1 MLKEMI
7 TCTNDISIIMT
18 KNLIRNYIHNL
29 KSMRD
34 AKRGRVPNQTMIK
47 INNVIDLYED
57 RKISQFMTAVNL
69 INGSTTGNGKSREKG
84 KAGAKYEDKAQ
95 ITKRMRNTPAKAGK
109 RRRKRKQNEASNKF

>member
-1 MLKEMI
+1 M
-7 TCTNDISIIMT
+7 
-18 KNLIRNYIHNL
+18 
-29 KSMRD
+29 
-34 AKRGRVPNQTMIK
+34 PNQTMTK

-84 KAGAKYEDKAQ
+84 KAVAKYEDK
-95 ITKRMRNTPAKAGK
+95 PAKAGK